1 MSSGTAR
8 PYLAR
13 PEVLAP
19 LRDAW
24 KASNIGPQRV
34 LLAGK
39 LGSGRRTALG
49 QLGQSLV
56 EEEERFCLV
65 RIPFE
70 AADDGVRCLMRVFGA
85 FIASMGRG
93 AGFDTTPGDL
103 LESAAGNTD
112 DERVSA
118 WLNVMAKNIRA
129 MAQKQAG
136 GDFKVDLPRDNPY
149 LGLLYA
155 LDVVAPRTR
164 WIIELSGVGNCTSP
178 AFWTFFTALLGRA
191 NSRTWKILF
200 VASPGANLY
209 GEGATEDRDR
219 PGPQTFLSS
228 LFEGA
233 SVIDVP
239 DWTVEQTGEFLD
251 DCYRPNNFPEG
262 LAAAVHS
269 IAQGEA
275 TLIHD
280 LLDILEND
288 DTISEQDSTYSL
300 SSLDDVNLEVVIPM
314 VIETDSE
321 ATDEATD
328 EADADKAANEG
339 TGSLEEKYE
348 QILHVAS
355 FEGPIF
361 SASAIR
367 SVLGANEDTIDDALD
382 AMEHLVEE
390 AEYHQGLG
398 TWTYRFIH
406 PLYRRYYRETP
417 PSAFEGKADSIG
429 KALGTVMLQ
438 AYAPAAFEYVCRA
451 AGLLSGAGDA
461 NGARNLLGM
470 AMGSERIELMDFA
483 IEITQRFED
492 SLWPTNLQRFL
503 FSSLAD
509 RFANAASPEEAEKR
523 LAAFRDWALAAE
535 DTASVA
541 YTHLLRCRLAIRAGE
556 FAKAKA
562 AAEAA
567 LGSFEAAGES
577 TRVGETL
584 NQLAMICLNQN
595 DPKGA
600 ETFIKRAQKATS
612 IPSVKA
618 HSQYILGLLLK
629 RSGQIPQAATCFG
642 GAAKLA
648 TEGGQLG
655 LALEAMLNQGEC
667 GIMLGKAKDLGP
679 MLERALEMSR
689 AMRSPARERAAAR
702 LLCQAEAAQGNGGG
716 AFEMARH
723 ALELTRELEPEG
735 NAAVDL
741 YHCGLFAVLSGK
753 SQEGLDFLGDARKAA
768 EQAGNQPLL
777 SEILFNL
784 GQVKIGSGDWGP
796 ARGALEQS
804 LAIVRTLKQKPRE
817 VRILEALGIALSG
830 AGEHREAVQKF
841 EEASKKAIGPQAKDF
856 RKGLRKRIA
865 EEQSRAAQT

>member
-1 MSSGTAR
+1 MSAGTDR
-8 PYLAR
+8 PYLPR

-19 LRDAW
+19 LRKAW
-24 KASNIGPQRV
+24 EASSEGPQRV

-39 LGSGRRTALG
+39 AGSGRRTAVG
-49 QLGQSLV
+49 QFGQALV
-56 EEEERFCLV
+56 EAEESFCLV

-70 AADDGVRCLMRVFGA
+70 ASDDGVRCLMRVFGA

-93 AGFDTTPGDL
+93 AGFDTPPADL
-103 LESAAGNTD
+103 LDAAADNTK
-112 DERVSA
+112 DERVGA
-118 WLNVMAKNIRA
+118 WLSTTAKNVRA
-129 MAQKQAG
+129 MSQKQAG
-136 GDFKVDLPRDNPY
+136 GDFRVDLPKDNPHM
-149 LGLLYA
+149 GLLYA
-155 LDVVAPRTR
+155 LDVVAPSAR
-164 WIIELSGVGNCTSP
+164 WVIELSGVGNCTSP

-191 NSRTWKILF
+191 TSRNWKILF
-200 VASPGANLY
+200 IGSPGANLY

-233 SVIDVP
+233 ALVDVP
-239 DWTVEQTGEFLD
+239 DWTPEQTAEFVG
-251 DCYRPNNFPEG
+251 DCYSPNNFPEG
-262 LAAAVHS
+262 LGAAVHS
-269 IAQGEA
+269 LAQGEA
-275 TLIHD
+275 ALVHD
-280 LLDILEND
+280 LLDILEED
-288 DTISEQDSTYSL
+288 DTITEQDGTYSL
-300 SSLDDVNLEVVIPM
+300 SSLDEVELDVVIPM
-314 VIETDSE
+314 VIETDGETATDSESE
-321 ATDEATD
+321 ATSE
-328 EADADKAANEG
+328 
-339 TGSLEEKYE
+339 EEKYE

-390 AEYHQGLG
+390 AEYHKGLG

-406 PLYRRYYRETP
+406 PLYRRYYRENP
-417 PSAFEGKADSIG
+417 PEAFAGKAESIG
-429 KALGTVMLQ
+429 RALGTVMLQ

-451 AGLLSGAGDA
+451 AGLLSEAGDTG
-461 NGARNLLGM
+461 GARNLLGM

-483 IEITQRFED
+483 IEITERFED
-492 SLWPTNLQRFL
+492 SLWPNALQRFL
-503 FSSLAD
+503 YSNLAD
-509 RFANAASPEEAEKR
+509 RFTNAASPEEAEKR
-523 LAAFRDWALAAE
+523 LTAFRDWATAAE
-535 DTASVA
+535 DVASVA
-541 YTHLLRCRLAIRAGE
+541 YTHLLRCRLAIRTGDFKA
-556 FAKAKA
+556 AKT

-600 ETFIKRAQKATS
+600 ETYVKRAQKATS

-629 RSGQIPQAATCFG
+629 RGGQIPQASTCFA
-642 GAAKLA
+642 GATKLA

-655 LALEAMLNQGEC
+655 LALEAMLNHGEC
-667 GIMLGKAKDLGP
+667 GIMLGQAKDLGP

-702 LLCQAEAAQGNGGG
+702 LLCQAEAAAGNAEG

-735 NAAVDL
+735 NAAVDI

-753 SQEGLDFLGDARKAA
+753 SQEGLDFLNDARKAA

-784 GQVKIGSGDWGP
+784 GQVKIGSEDWGP

-841 EEASKKAIGPQAKDF
+841 EEASKKALGPQAKDF
-856 RKGLRKRIA
+856 RRALRKRIA
-865 EEQSRAAQT
+865 EEQSRASQV